1 MNITATFEKLSLL
14 RLHGFERAYREITQS
29 ARQEK
34 FTLDELIAHLVDAEY
49 DDKYNKKLS
58 RLLKHARLRQQASFE
73 QIDFK
78 HPRGLD
84 KNQILRLQSC
94 DWIKKSRDLLITGS
108 TGLGKSFLACAFAHQ
123 ACVDQFKALYVTA
136 NKLLDQLLFAKADG
150 TYFKVLDTITKN
162 QLLIIDDF
170 GLKKIDHKQ
179 CTLLLDVV
187 DDRHG
192 KGSTI
197 ITSQLPV
204 KSWYDCFAEPT
215 IADAILDRW
224 VNGSYRIELDGPSM
238 RKILA
243 NKEEFVLDLR

>member
-14 RLHGFERAYREITQS
+14 RLHGFERVYRDITQS

-34 FTLDELIAHLVDAEY
+34 YTLDELIGHMVDAEF

-58 RLLKHARLRQQASFE
+58 RLLKQARLRQQASFE
-73 QIDFK
+73 QIDFN

-84 KNQILRLQSC
+84 KNQVLRLQSC

-108 TGLGKSFLACAFAHQ
+108 TGLGKSFLACAFGHQ
-123 ACVDQFKALYVTA
+123 ACVNHFRVLYVTA
-136 NKLLDQLLFAKADG
+136 NKLLDQLMFAKADG
-150 TYFKVLDTITKN
+150 TYFKVLDMITKN
-162 QLLIIDDF
+162 HLLIIDDF
-170 GLKKIDHKQ
+170 GLRKIDHKQ
-179 CTLLLDVV
+179 CTILLDVA

-197 ITSQLPV
+197 VTSQLPV

-224 VNGSYRIELDGPSM
+224 INGSFRIDLDGPSM
-238 RKILA
+238 RKILE
-243 NKEEFVLDLR
+243 NKEENVLA